1 MVRNTNSHAETRN
14 SLLQLTKRGQVNNLD
29 QEEIDTGDDSAAG
42 DAHAPDQSIIT
53 QVTGLLH
60 CLAAHFS
67 GHTGQEPANARTHP
81 ACKQTPK
88 ATNNI
93 HSVFECKFRTN
104 QDNELLNTRQV
115 SHFTHLASERM
126 FWTQTSPISFQMH
139 MQVMNNTLPANEH
152 TCRSLQHT
160 RNS

>member
-1 MVRNTNSHAETRN
+1 MVRNTNSHVETRN

-60 CLAAHFS
+60 CLAAPFS
-67 GHTGQEPANARTHP
+67 GHTGQEPAITRTYP

-88 ATNNI
+88 ATNNT
-93 HSVFECKFRTN
+93 HSLSKCKFWTKR
-104 QDNELLNTRQV
+104 DNKQLNL
-115 SHFTHLASERM
+115 HGKCD
-126 FWTQTSPISFQMH
+126 TSP
-139 MQVMNNTLPANEH
+139 A
-152 TCRSLQHT
+152 
-160 RNS
+160 